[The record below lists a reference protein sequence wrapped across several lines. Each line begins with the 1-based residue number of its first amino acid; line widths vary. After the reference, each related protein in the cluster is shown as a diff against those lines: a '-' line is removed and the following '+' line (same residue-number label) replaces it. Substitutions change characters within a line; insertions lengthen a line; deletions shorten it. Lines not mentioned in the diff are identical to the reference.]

1 MELRFT
7 ARSLSAE
14 RFLEH
19 GQAAP
24 TGVRVSTNVNI
35 TSVKSVGEGVL
46 VSFITSITYSPSIAQ
61 VTIRGDLMVSGEKE
75 KISEIL
81 NSQAEKRPVPS
92 TVVESILGYS
102 IVEATTVAKTLN
114 IPPPFPLPRIAEA
127 ARKDKKPG
135 DLTYVT

>member
-19 GQAAP
+19 GQSAP
-24 TGVRVSTNVNI
+24 QGVQVSTNVNI
-35 TSVKSVGEGVL
+35 TSVRPVAGGVL

-61 VTIRGDLMVSGEKE
+61 VTIRGDVTISGEKE
-75 KISEIL
+75 KVEEIS
-81 NSQAEKRPVPS
+81 NSHAKKQPLPPMLVQ
-92 TVVESILGYS
+92 SILGFS
-102 IVEATTVAKTLN
+102 IVEATTVSKTLN
-114 IPPPFPLPRIAEA
+114 IPPPFPLPQIGGTGP
-127 ARKDKKPG
+127 KDKRRG